1 MIDINLF
8 FFDYLEENEA
18 EINVMI
24 AEDSA
29 KCKGL
34 ALESIQIM
42 MDFAYKYYKKSKI
55 LAKIKTNNFASIKLF
70 EKLNFKFIKE

>member
-1 MIDINLF
+1 M
-8 FFDYLEENEA
+8 EENEA

-34 ALESIQIM
+34 AFESIKIM
-42 MDFAYKYYKKSKI
+42 MDFAFKYYKKSKI
-55 LAKIKTNNFASIKLF
+55 LAKIKTDNIASIKLF
-70 EKLNFKFIKE
+70 EKLNYKFIKE